1 MVWIYVASSKSLQEW
16 GASVGVTKHLYK
28 VGVCEAPPAEA
39 VAALNEARHAGAAD
53 WKLLK
58 KMKAET
64 ADEAT
69 ILARLAS
76 REPVLDG
83 RYYPRLEGAGGI
95 CKVKPVNVTNALLV
109 QRALDAGE
117 LKVDRLKPADIAE
130 YLLRNAME

>member
-1 MVWIYVASSKSLQEW
+1 MVWIYVATSKSLQEW

-28 VGVCEAPPAEA
+28 IGVCEAPPAEA
-39 VAALNEARHAGAAD
+39 VASLNATRQAGAED

-58 KMKAET
+58 KRQVEA
-64 ADEAT
+64 ADEAA
-69 ILARLAS
+69 ILARLAAQ
-76 REPVLDG
+76 EQVLDG
-83 RYYPRLEGAGGI
+83 RYYPRLEGAVGI
-95 CKVKPVNVTNALLV
+95 CKVKPLNVTNALLV